1 MKRTIVVLRAKNGK
15 FVPPSRTTYEE
26 DYSGI
31 KRPIGDAGRATDM
44 GYEEDY
50 SGIKRHDSF
59 YVTAGMAFGMKRT
72 IVVLRES
79 RSS

>member
-1 MKRTIVVLRAKNGK
+1 MKRTIVVLRVICQLQSAI
-15 FVPPSRTTYEE
+15 PAREYEE

-50 SGIKRHDSF
+50 SGIKRI
-59 YVTAGMAFGMKRT
+59 K
-72 IVVLRES
+72 VVWS
-79 RSS
+79 DASSAA